1 MTLSLFFNHR
11 FLRLSRIFK
20 GKSLFSILVWG
31 YTVTLRPEE
40 MIIEEPSFAKG
51 YGGQERTF
59 ARQVC
64 YLEYAFKN
72 SEEISMVSPDLNYS
86 GRKMLIDEV

>member
-1 MTLSLFFNHR
+1 
-11 FLRLSRIFK
+11 
-20 GKSLFSILVWG
+20 
-31 YTVTLRPEE
+31 